1 MKNFYY
7 ENMAIKTAGIVLLL
21 NAAAII
27 FISALDT
34 GFNTLGNII
43 FVIETILGIG
53 ILAGSSIAVMLTK
66 YRAYFGL
73 LFSFVFYLMI
83 IGDLFSF
90 VFSSLYCLG
99 LLGLLIGAPKKKR
112 YIFLCSIFYFIF
124 PNFPVGVFK
133 FVY

>member
-53 ILAGSSIAVMLTK
+53 ILA
-66 YRAYFGL
+66 
-73 LFSFVFYLMI
+73 
-83 IGDLFSF
+83 
-90 VFSSLYCLG
+90 
-99 LLGLLIGAPKKKR
+99 
-112 YIFLCSIFYFIF
+112 FLCSIFYFIF